1 MPHRCTEC
9 GKEFVDGDMQILKGC
24 ECGNNKFLYV
34 PKKQE
39 GGGEEKEEEAVD
51 VEEKAEEIKNQIAEE
66 MGMETVRI
74 VAPGQYEI
82 NLDKVLSREEIV
94 ISLQQDGKYLL
105 HLPSL
110 LRDKKLPKTRKS
122 KKKREKSE

>member
-9 GKEFVDGDMQILKGC
+9 EKEFVDGDMQILKGC

-34 PKKQE
+34 PKKKEE
-39 GGGEEKEEEAVD
+39 GEREGEEEAVD
-51 VEEKAEEIKNQIAEE
+51 VEEKAEEVKNQIAEE
-66 MGMETVRI
+66 AGMETVRI

-82 NLDKVLSREEIV
+82 NLDKVLSRQEII

-110 LRDKKLPKTRKS
+110 LKDKDKNLSR
-122 KKKREKSE
+122 KKKE

>member
-34 PKKQE
+34 PKKRE
-39 GGGEEKEEEAVD
+39 GEEKEEPVD
-51 VEEKAEEIKNQIAEE
+51 VEEKAEEVKNQIAEE

-82 NLDKVLSREEIV
+82 NLDKVLSREEII

-110 LRDKKLPKTRKS
+110 LRDKKLPKKS
-122 KKKREKSE
+122 KKKRGKSE

>member
-34 PKKQE
+34 PIEKGEKK
-39 GGGEEKEEEAVD
+39 GEREEEEGAVG
-51 VEEKAEEIKNQIAEE
+51 VEEKAEKVKNQIAEE
-66 MGMETVRI
+66 TGMETVRI

-82 NLDKVLSREEIV
+82 NLDKVLSRQEVI
-94 ISLQQDGKYLL
+94 ISLQEDGKYLL

-110 LRDKKLPKTRKS
+110 LKDRDKNLSR
-122 KKKREKSE
+122 KKKE

>member
-9 GKEFVDGDMQILKGC
+9 GGEFVDGDMQILKGC

-34 PKKQE
+34 PKEK
-39 GGGEEKEEEAVD
+39 EEKEVD
-51 VEEKAEEIKNQIAEE
+51 VEEKAEEVKSQIAEE
-66 MGMETVRI
+66 MGLELETVRI

-82 NLDKVLSREEIV
+82 NLDKVLSRQEII
-94 ISLQQDGKYLL
+94 ISLQQNGKYLL

-110 LRDKKLPKTRKS
+110 LKS
-122 KKKREKSE
+122 KKMDKTKDTKTKKKKE

>member
-34 PKKQE
+34 PKTRVGK
-39 GGGEEKEEEAVD
+39 EKEEAAD
-51 VEEKAEEIKNQIAEE
+51 VEEKAEEVKNQIAEE

-82 NLDKVLSREEIV
+82 NLDKVLSREEII

-110 LRDKKLPKTRKS
+110 LRDKKLSRKS
-122 KKKREKSE
+122 KKKKDDQIK

>member
-34 PKKQE
+34 PKKRE
-39 GGGEEKEEEAVD
+39 EEEKEEAVD
-51 VEEKAEEIKNQIAEE
+51 VEEKAEEVKNQIAEE

-82 NLDKVLSREEIV
+82 NLDKVLSREEII
-94 ISLQQDGKYLL
+94 ISLQQDGKYLI

-110 LRDKKLPKTRKS
+110 LRDKRLSKKS
-122 KKKREKSE
+122 KKKRE

>member
-34 PKKQE
+34 PKKRE
-39 GGGEEKEEEAVD
+39 EEEKEEAVD
-51 VEEKAEEIKNQIAEE
+51 VEEKAEEVKNQIAEE

-82 NLDKVLSREEIV
+82 NLDKVLSREEII

-110 LRDKKLPKTRKS
+110 LRDKKLSKKS
-122 KKKREKSE
+122 KKKKE